1 MQLILYIVNPINV
14 LNSLV
19 QQRFDGDMRVFSILI
34 VSCHSQM
41 IVILL
46 LHIQFEYFLFFLAD
60 LHSVVLQLHSDQ
72 EWQEKAL
79 LFFTQPYKEN
89 FQLFTVFQ
97 YDVSHRFTL

>member
-1 MQLILYIVNPINV
+1 MLLYIGDFSFSVVHYLYIDMQLILYIVNPTNV

-19 QQRFDGDMRVFSILI
+19 RQRFDGGIRVLSILI

-72 EWQEKAL
+72 E
-79 LFFTQPYKEN
+79 
-89 FQLFTVFQ
+89 
-97 YDVSHRFTL
+97 